1 MLQLVCWLHLCI
13 ITKKERKRDTQK
25 KNQRLEINNNG
36 VVIRSG
42 CCASHLLLLLSLTLF
57 LSSTSTQL
65 LLLSSRSFFNIHSR
79 LWDEN
84 GRVERRG
91 EERREKKVEEPP
103 DTNTKNRFC
112 SVFSRLGFFF
122 WSRRGC
128 KTPKSWNRL
137 VGWQVEKEEKRGR
150 KELTWSVGRVE
161 SDATCSWRTSPCRR
175 ARCRLW
181 WRNGRSWPAAG
192 WSPRCCRCKTTST

>member
-1 MLQLVCWLHLCI
+1 MALWLDLAAVPATFFFCY
-13 ITKKERKRDTQK
+13 
-25 KNQRLEINNNG
+25 
-36 VVIRSG
+36 
-42 CCASHLLLLLSLTLF
+42 LSLF
-57 LSSTSTQL
+57 FSVPQAHNSSYYHPVPFSTSILASGMRTVG
-65 LLLSSRSFFNIHSR
+65 
-79 LWDEN
+79 WK
-84 GRVERRG
+84 G